1 MTKKGRKIQSF
12 GWGKIF
18 ILALLITVLVRFF
31 ALESFRISSS
41 SMEAAILNGDFLIV
55 NKTSFLT
62 TPQRNSVQLF
72 NSPLVRD
79 TANEVVFLSRCIGI
93 PGDTLELKDNELS
106 INGKV
111 VPKSPGT
118 LVRYQ
123 LKDGIEKTI
132 LRQLDRLHIP
142 VREPE
147 KIDSVF
153 FISLTPFE
161 EYRLREELPVVFNER
176 IIAEKTENYKLA
188 VPRKNR
194 AYRLDAGSLMACKE
208 IILAETEGKA
218 VFRNGKLFLDGR
230 EASFFFF
237 KHDYYWMLS
246 DNTTDG
252 IDSRHLGFIPD
263 SHIIGQAL
271 FIWMSKVPQT
281 NIIDGYRWNRIF
293 KTVN

>member
-1 MTKKGRKIQSF
+1 MTKEGRKIQSF
-12 GWGKIF
+12 GWGKIL
-18 ILALLITVLVRFF
+18 ILAFLITVIVRFF

-72 NSPLVRD
+72 NSPLERD
-79 TANEVVFLSRCIGI
+79 TANEIVFLSRCIGI

-118 LVRYQ
+118 LARYQ

-147 KIDSVF
+147 KNDSVF

-230 EASFFFF
+230 ETSFFFF

-293 KTVN
+293 KIVN